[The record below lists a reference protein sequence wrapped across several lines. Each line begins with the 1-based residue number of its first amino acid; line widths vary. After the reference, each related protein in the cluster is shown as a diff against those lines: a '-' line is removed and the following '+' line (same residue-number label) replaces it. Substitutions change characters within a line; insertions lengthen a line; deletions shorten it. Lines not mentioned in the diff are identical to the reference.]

1 MRLPGAAVSRD
12 DTTDPTLVS
21 SGGLKKP
28 LVAGRYAL
36 EQRLGSGGMG
46 TVYLATQVG
55 VGNRVA
61 LKFLAPQLSNDEAFV
76 QRFMREAR
84 VSLEVTHPG
93 AAQLLDAGRDQDGQ
107 LYIAFE
113 YVEGEDLRA
122 RLERDGA
129 LPFAEARQVAL
140 KVAEVLAYAH
150 TRGVVH
156 RDIKPENVR
165 IRADLSGT
173 HVKVLDFGIARFTQD
188 AGARLT
194 AEGGLAG
201 TPRYMAPEQIRGADV
216 DARADVYA
224 LGLLV
229 FEMMTGREAYSA
241 TSTPLLLL
249 HQLQEPLPKLK
260 DAQPERDFPALD
272 EVLAKA
278 CAKDPAQRY
287 PSMPAF
293 VAAMQALPDP
303 GWRAAGAPLRPKA
316 TVLPGELTKEQ
327 LATPAPP
334 APVAPLPVPAA
345 PPPGKNLLVPAL
357 LLLLLVLGGA
367 VAALALRQPP
377 ATVTTVN
384 APVAADPCPA
394 LATYDASIAK
404 LSVPELEQRVLA
416 SRMLPPSQAK
426 KQLETLQATT
436 ENYAPDK
443 RDCMYRA
450 MLAGTVASEQTVLKT
465 VPEHWGQTRE
475 VEELRALFLDVRL
488 TKKWTMAQRQDVLD
502 QLDSIFIANLKKD
515 GPGDEA
521 YWQRMYYGI
530 ELACEATDATLE
542 RLKAKKPATCLN
554 LAPRN

>member
-1 MRLPGAAVSRD
+1 MSRD

-21 SGGLKKP
+21 SSGLKKP

-36 EQRLGSGGMG
+36 EQRLGGGGMG

-93 AAQLLDAGRDQDGQ
+93 AAQLLDAGRDDAGQ

-129 LPFAEARQVAL
+129 LPFAEARQISL
-140 KVAEVLAYAH
+140 KIAEVLAYAH

-165 IRADLSGT
+165 IRADLAGT

-201 TPRYMAPEQIRGADV
+201 TPRYMAPEQIRGGDV

-229 FEMMTGREAYSA
+229 FEMMTGREAYTA
-241 TSTPLLLL
+241 LSTPQLLL

-260 DAQPERDFPALD
+260 DAQPTRDFPALD

-287 PSMPAF
+287 PSMAAF

-303 GWRAAGAPLRPKA
+303 GWRAAGAPLRPQVA
-316 TVLPGELTKEQ
+316 PQAGAMTQ
-327 LATPAPP
+327 DALATPLPP
-334 APVAPLPVPAA
+334 GPPAPLPVPVATPA
-345 PPPGKNLLVPAL
+345 PGKNLLVPAL
-357 LLLLLVLGGA
+357 LLAVLLLGGA
-367 VAALALRQPP
+367 VAALAFRQP
-377 ATVTTVN
+377 ATTTTVV
-384 APVAADPCPA
+384 AAPPVAACPG
-394 LATYDASIAK
+394 LDTYDPSIAS
-404 LSVPELEQRVLA
+404 LSVPELEKRVLA
-416 SRMLPPSQAK
+416 SRILPPSQAR

-443 RDCMYRA
+443 RDCMYRS
-450 MLAGTVASEQTVLKT
+450 MLAGSVASEQTVLKS
-465 VPEHWGQTRE
+465 VPEQWGQAHE
-475 VEELRALFLDVRL
+475 VEELRQLFLDVPL
-488 TKKWTMAQRQDVLD
+488 QKKWTMAQRQDVLD
-502 QLDSIFIANLKKD
+502 QLDSLFIANLKKD

-530 ELACEATDATLE
+530 ELACEGTDATLE
-542 RLKAKKPATCLN
+542 RFKTKKPSTCLN
-554 LAPRN
+554 LSPRN